1 MTGIHLNYP
10 HSPLSAV
17 PDRLSARQVWAVARA
32 LRKRVSADAFQRRFE
47 VESLA
52 GLTGVMVVNG
62 VEFGAHWDFEHEV
75 RNEADQPVMGTTEFD
90 PAQPDSVMVSIN
102 GVALAG
108 RDEVLRSTIAHEVG
122 HVVFDAPSWIRG
134 ASTRRM
140 ADFQDQPEGNTKRK
154 LVGSP
159 GQRGARD
166 WREFRANEFM
176 GALLVPMPLI
186 RLDLLRF
193 AKRHRFPPSPFPSR
207 VASGAPAYDSA
218 ALDPD
223 AMHELLF
230 TLAERYGVSEPFVRV
245 RLDRYDLLRSGFA
258 AARGT
263 PS

>member
-1 MTGIHLNYP
+1 MPGIHLNYP
-10 HSPLSAV
+10 HSPFWAV
-17 PDRLSARQVWAVARA
+17 PDRLNARQVWAVAQV
-32 LRKRVSADAFQRRFE
+32 LRKCVSADAFQRRFD
-47 VESLA
+47 VESLV
-52 GLTGVMVVNG
+52 GLTEAMVVNG
-62 VEFGAHWDFEHEV
+62 VAFGAHWDFEHEV

-108 RDEVLRSTIAHEVG
+108 RDELLRSTIAHEVG

-140 ADFQDQPEGNTKRK
+140 ADFHNQPEGNGKK
-154 LVGSP
+154 EPVGARSS
-159 GQRGARD
+159 QRTRD

-193 AKRHRFPPSPFPSR
+193 AKRHRFPASLSPSR
-207 VASGAPAYDSA
+207 IAGGAPAYDGA

-223 AMHELLF
+223 AVQDLLF

-245 RLDRYDLLRSGFA
+245 RLDRYDLLRTGFA
-258 AARGT
+258 AAGGR